1 MTALNDAQALIDWFE
16 HLSPETLD
24 RIPQF
29 YAADAEFKDPFNEV
43 RGTEAI
49 AHIFRHMFAPVDE
62 PRFVVGSRF
71 SGEDGLMLLWD
82 FHFRRRGP
90 LSPQAM
96 TVRGATHLRFDATG
110 KVGPTSRLLGRRRRA
125 LRQAAAN
132 RGPDARPAT
141 PGTGLSPDVLTTGPA
156 SL

>member
-1 MTALNDAQALIDWFE
+1 MNDPQALIDWFE

-49 AHIFRHMFAPVDE
+49 ARIFRHMFTQVDE

-71 SGEDGLMLLWD
+71 SGNDGVMLLWD
-82 FHFRRRGP
+82 FHFRTRGRR
-90 LSPQAM
+90 PQAIC
-96 TVRGATHLRFDATG
+96 VRGTSHLRFDAAG
-110 KVGPTSRLLGRRRRA
+110 KVVLHRDYWDAAEELYAKLPVLGALMRYLQRMARA
-125 LRQAAAN
+125 
-132 RGPDARPAT
+132 
-141 PGTGLSPDVLTTGPA
+141 
-156 SL
+156 